1 MAERGDGGWT
11 PARPPG
17 RLFSFLGAPPPR
29 LVYCPRPTVSDFC
42 PRRDRW
48 LATPVQTWQVHLHSL
63 QRVDVSCVTGQRT
76 RLALVLRGM
85 QTVRKVRAFSSHP
98 QELTVWPSAGVRA
111 VGCWV
116 LRVYPGPSPPLPTPG
131 RGWEL
136 GCGLVVGP
144 EDFDRV
150 FIQIPFMRCASWD
163 ERHVSPEGEF
173 VELLGGKC

>member
-1 MAERGDGGWT
+1 MSG
-11 PARPPG
+11 
-17 RLFSFLGAPPPR
+17 
-29 LVYCPRPTVSDFC
+29 FC

-85 QTVRKVRAFSSHP
+85 QTVRKVKAFSSHP
-98 QELTVWPSAGVRA
+98 QELTVWPSAGVRG

-116 LRVYPGPSPPLPTPG
+116 SRVSPGPSPSLPTPG

-150 FIQIPFMRCASWD
+150 FIRIPFIRRA
-163 ERHVSPEGEF
+163 VVG
-173 VELLGGKC
+173 